1 MANGVSGVK
10 PPALFKKGE
19 TALEQPGR
27 TMLDKIWDQHV
38 IFRVSDDTDL
48 LHVDRHLL
56 HDLGGSR
63 GLLDLKSR
71 DLKVHSPELTFATPD
86 HAISSAPGR
95 AGTSK
100 IGLELL
106 ASLRTETSASG
117 IQLFDVDEPGQGIVH
132 VIGPELGL
140 SLPGSLIV
148 CGDSHTCT
156 HGGLGALAFGIG
168 SSELT
173 HVLATQT
180 LIQRRPKTMR
190 VKFEG
195 KLPLGV
201 TAKDM
206 ILALIGHAGVAAGT
220 GYAVEYAGSAIRDLP
235 VEGRF
240 TICNLSIEFG
250 AKMGMVAPDDKTYQ
264 YVKGRRYAPEGAMWE
279 RALKA
284 WKQLPSDA
292 NAVFDK
298 EITIDVTKIKPQV
311 TWGIS
316 PEHVIGVDG
325 NIPERR
331 HPRGPRGDGAR
342 RHLVR
347 LGTGFH
353 GHGPLQQ
360 RQDLPLLH
368 RPQQEHGGAASG
380 EPRTRCSGAS
390 RSALGGLP
398 QGAEHGHTASDAG
411 GGVGPSKSSISR
423 RGGGTHTP
431 ADSPRSAR
439 IPRERAQSGSDAMA
453 PRRGDRASNSP
464 RAISTTIAADPDLP
478 LGAHLEIQ
486 RRRAL
491 GRNSP
496 CATDLEAAAGWAHRE
511 APSAEIRRRRA
522 GRRVLEDAMLLAL
535 G

>member
-1 MANGVSGVK
+1 M
-10 PPALFKKGE
+10 
-19 TALEQPGR
+19 EQPGR

-38 IFRVSDDTDL
+38 IFKVSDDTDL

-71 DLKVHSPELTFATPD
+71 NLTVHSPELTFATPD

-106 ASLRTETSASG
+106 AALRVETSASG
-117 IQLFDVDEPGQGIVH
+117 IQLFDIDQPGQGIVH

-173 HVLATQT
+173 HVLATQA

-206 ILALIGHAGVAAGT
+206 ILALIGQAGVAAGT

-250 AKMGMVAPDDKTYQ
+250 AKMGMVAPDDKTYG

-279 RALKA
+279 RALTA

-298 EITIDVTKIKPQV
+298 EILVDVTKIQPQV

-325 NIPERR
+325 NIPDPKAIDDPARR
-331 HPRGPRGDGAR
+331 AALETALDYMGLKAGAPIAGTPVDWVFIGSCTNSRLSDLRAAAEVARGRKVAPGVRAWVVPGSETVKREAVAEGLDKLFTEAGFEWREPGCSMCLAANGEVVAPGQRSVSTSNRNFIGRQGPRAR
-342 RHLVR
+342 THL
-347 LGTGFH
+347 
-353 GHGPLQQ
+353 
-360 RQDLPLLH
+360 
-368 RPQQEHGGAASG
+368 AS
-380 EPRTRCSGAS
+380 PAS
-390 RSALGGLP
+390 
-398 QGAEHGHTASDAG
+398 
-411 GGVGPSKSSISR
+411 
-423 RGGGTHTP
+423 
-431 ADSPRSAR
+431 
-439 IPRERAQSGSDAMA
+439 
-453 PRRGDRASNSP
+453 
-464 RAISTTIAADPDLP
+464 
-478 LGAHLEIQ
+478 
-486 RRRAL
+486 
-491 GRNSP
+491 
-496 CATDLEAAAGWAHRE
+496 AAAA
-511 APSAEIRRRRA
+511 AIA
-522 GRRVLEDAMLLAL
+522 GSIADVRTMER
-535 G
+535 

>member
-1 MANGVSGVK
+1 
-10 PPALFKKGE
+10 
-19 TALEQPGR
+19 LEQPGR

-38 IFRVSDDTDL
+38 IFKVSDDTDL

-71 DLKVHSPELTFATPD
+71 NLRVHSPELTFATPD

-106 ASLRTETSASG
+106 AALRVETAASG
-117 IQLFDVDEPGQGIVH
+117 IQLFDVDQPGQGIVH

-173 HVLATQT
+173 HVLATQA

-190 VKFEG
+190 VRFEG

-250 AKMGMVAPDDKTYQ
+250 AKMGMVAPDEKTYD
-264 YVKGRRYAPEGAMWE
+264 YVKGRPYAPQGAMWE
-279 RALKA
+279 QALKA

-325 NIPERR
+325 NIPDPKTIDDPARR
-331 HPRGPRGDGAR
+331 AALETALDYMGLKAGAPIAGTPVDWVFIGSCTNSRLSDLRAAAEVARGRKVAPGVRAWVVPGSETVKRDAVAEGLDKLFTEAGFEWREPGCSMCLAANGEVVAPGQRSVSTSNRNFIGRQGPRAR
-342 RHLVR
+342 THL
-347 LGTGFH
+347 
-353 GHGPLQQ
+353 
-360 RQDLPLLH
+360 
-368 RPQQEHGGAASG
+368 AS
-380 EPRTRCSGAS
+380 PAS
-390 RSALGGLP
+390 
-398 QGAEHGHTASDAG
+398 
-411 GGVGPSKSSISR
+411 
-423 RGGGTHTP
+423 
-431 ADSPRSAR
+431 
-439 IPRERAQSGSDAMA
+439 
-453 PRRGDRASNSP
+453 
-464 RAISTTIAADPDLP
+464 
-478 LGAHLEIQ
+478 
-486 RRRAL
+486 
-491 GRNSP
+491 
-496 CATDLEAAAGWAHRE
+496 AAAA
-511 APSAEIRRRRA
+511 AIA
-522 GRRVLEDAMLLAL
+522 GSIADVRTMER
-535 G
+535 